1 MLTPRRT
8 LLLLVGFV
16 LCCTAYVGYAQ
27 LLGWLDG
34 LPQLPDSMLKI
45 SDGGFRPPDRTISP
59 TQLKLREAFGP
70 NAIETDYIHYPNQFS
85 FMNGDS
91 RIVIAT
97 GQVPSKP
104 ESTRV
109 PLSPFSLAIFGRP
122 KPAYLRQPGEV
133 TEITTIHS
141 DKAVLEFDRIIHN
154 PNDMQTAKL
163 VRMELVSDIEL
174 GGRDERRGQVEIINN
189 QKSADPDNALVI
201 HTPGPVFY
209 RDVKAVAGTPA
220 ANDPDFWTDA
230 AVEIVDRQNLPRAIG
245 AAPPRTVV
253 AKGED
258 LRSPKAVADIIAG
271 RRAAP
276 PTVSA
281 IGLRI
286 YLEPDPPPGQPNPKK
301 GSGGLNGVRRLE
313 LLEKVLLNLWIESG
327 QSFPGSPQP
336 NTPTSPTSSDPA
348 PNRSLSFTPPPGGIA
363 AITGC
368 IGPAAYTARLLNRA
382 LLQVETRG
390 PFAYD
395 SERATARFDVVPN
408 SDPNLPNDVQVTKIS
423 AREGNSSLFSQV
435 LELELNGGPTN
446 ATRPANSP
454 AINKLHAWTY
464 TPGRWLTVTSETDLM
479 QAYGQDLVHDQTAKR
494 TVLVGSPLYVFR
506 DRNILSA
513 GAPQHPATLI
523 IEPGP
528 GPDHKQ
534 QMTVK
539 GAGKIELF
547 DAATNANTTTAY
559 WRTTLVHTKETI
571 DKREQDLLVFTDDAK
586 FEDTK
591 ADYWLKAK
599 VLKLWL
605 EPSAPQPD
613 GKPAQPDSTAQARP
627 SHLQAIGDVLS
638 HSTDYE
644 IKQCDQLNV
653 FFADPKPAA
662 AAPAVATA
670 APPPAV
676 KPVSTPTPAPG
687 NSAIPPPAAAP
698 PPGGGAAST
707 AVAGGPK
714 PPEPPKAPEKPK
726 PPMEIR
732 AKDIQTWVRRVPQP
746 VLTAARDPKP
756 AAGKQAAPASESVKY
771 ELERARC
778 EDNVIIHQDPTDP
791 TKPRGVDIVGRL
803 LLIEGSPD
811 GNIMT
816 VYGWPNRFGEVH
828 QEEMSLIGPEI
839 VLDQL
844 HNAASVDGR
853 GALKMP
859 SNSDLSGNELKQAE
873 VIVVQWRDKM
883 VFKGAMRS
891 AEFTGKVTALQ
902 GGSRV
907 DCHNLHVVFDRPI
920 YFNQMQKKA
929 PPPPPKRVDPKAPM
943 AAQNDDKAKVD
954 KVFCYPAPADAA
966 EEKSDLIVKFN
977 QVELD
982 PTGKMIKSQ
991 QLTALEIKVEAQV
1004 QDSEGGEKYQ
1014 RVDALG
1020 PGIVRIWQP
1029 GDKETEGPALTDTPQ
1044 PMKPMPMGAKPAQKK
1059 DEQEMKL
1066 TQITFSDRMVAIDK
1080 GKLFQKATFRDNIL
1094 VIDIPANSPTV
1105 EIIRHKLPRGATLLT
1120 CSKELVVWTHKQGND
1135 PPVQRMTATGNAS
1148 LRTDEYDGGAE
1159 LIQSDGPQV
1168 ILTGTEANPARVM
1181 NRFNQG
1187 NDQSGKKIIYDRA
1200 KASFKVI
1207 GSFGGSLGTPP
1218 KN

>member
-8 LLLLVGFV
+8 LLLLAGFV
-16 LCCTAYVGYAQ
+16 LFCTAYAAYAQ
-27 LLGWLDG
+27 FLGWLDG
-34 LPQLPDSMLKI
+34 LPQLPDSMLKTGI
-45 SDGGFRPPDRTISP
+45 DGFRPPDRTVSP

-85 FMNGDS
+85 FINGDS
-91 RIVIAT
+91 LIVLAS

-109 PLSPFSLAIFGRP
+109 LLSPFSVAIFGKP
-122 KPAYLRQPGEV
+122 KPVHLRQPGEV
-133 TEITTIHS
+133 MEITTIHS

-163 VRMELVSDIEL
+163 VRMELVSDLEL

-189 QKSADPDNALVI
+189 QRSADPDNALVI

-230 AVEIVDRQNLPRAIG
+230 PVEIVDRQNLPRAIG

-258 LRSPKAVADIIAG
+258 LRSSKAVADIIAG

-276 PTVSA
+276 PTISA
-281 IGLRI
+281 IGLRV
-286 YLEPDPPPGQPNPKK
+286 YLEPNPPPGQPNPKK

-313 LLEKVLLNLWIESG
+313 LLEKVLLHLWIENG
-327 QSFPGSPQP
+327 QSLPGSPQP
-336 NTPTSPTSSDPA
+336 NTPTPPTSPEPA
-348 PNRSLSFTPPPGGIA
+348 PTRPLSFTPPPGGIA
-363 AITGC
+363 ALTGC
-368 IGPAAYTARLLNRA
+368 IGPAAYTARLLHRA

-395 SERATARFDVVPN
+395 AERATARFDVVPN

-423 AREGNSSLFSQV
+423 AYEGNSSLFSQV

-446 ATRPANSP
+446 ASRPANSP

-464 TPGRWLTVTSETDLM
+464 TPGRWLTIASETEAM
-479 QAYGQDLVHDQTAKR
+479 QAYGQDLVHDQTTKR
-494 TVLVGSPLYVFR
+494 TVLRGAPLYVFR
-506 DRNILSA
+506 DRNVLSA
-513 GAPQHPATLI
+513 GSPQRPATLI
-523 IEPGP
+523 TEPGP

-547 DAATNANTTTAY
+547 DAATNAHTTTAY

-571 DKREQDLLVFTDDAK
+571 DGREQDLLVFTDDAK
-586 FEDTK
+586 FEDVK
-591 ADYWLKAK
+591 ADYWLKGK

-605 EPSAPQPD
+605 ESRAPQPD
-613 GKPAQPDSTAQARP
+613 GKAAPADSTAQPRP
-627 SHLQAIGDVLS
+627 SHLQAVGDVLS
-638 HSTDYE
+638 HSADYD
-644 IKQCDQLNV
+644 IKQCEQLNV
-653 FFADPKPAA
+653 FFADAKP
-662 AAPAVATA
+662 AAPAVVAA
-670 APPPAV
+670 APPPAEKAV
-676 KPVSTPTPAPG
+676 ATPTPAPAG
-687 NSAIPPPAAAP
+687 PPPSPTATPVPSPAATP
-698 PPGGGAAST
+698 T

-714 PPEPPKAPEKPK
+714 PPEPLKEPEKPK

-746 VLTAARDPKP
+746 VPTAARDPKL

-791 TKPRGVDIVGRL
+791 TKPRGVDIVARL

-828 QEEMSLIGPEI
+828 QEDMSLIGPEI

-873 VIVVQWRDKM
+873 VIVVQWRDRM

-891 AEFTGKVTALQ
+891 AEFTGKVSALQ
-902 GGSRV
+902 GGSRLE
-907 DCHNLHVVFDRPI
+907 CHNLQVVFDRPI
-920 YFNQMQKKA
+920 YFNQMQKKS
-929 PPPPPKRVDPKAPM
+929 PPPPKKIDPKAPK

-966 EEKSDLIVKFN
+966 EDKSDLIVKFN

-991 QLTALEIKVEAQV
+991 HLTAQELKIESQV
-1004 QDSEGGEKYQ
+1004 QDPEGGERYQ
-1014 RVDALG
+1014 RVEALG

-1029 GDKETEGPALTDTPQ
+1029 GDKEMEGAAPTDATQPA
-1044 PMKPMPMGAKPAQKK
+1044 KPMPMGMKPTPAKK

-1066 TQITFSDRMVAIDK
+1066 TQIIFGDRMVAIDK
-1080 GKLFQKATFRDNIL
+1080 GKVFQQATFKDGIQ
-1094 VIDIPANSPTV
+1094 VINIPANSPTV
-1105 EIIRHKLPRGATLLT
+1105 EIVKHRLPHGAMLLT
-1120 CSKELVVWTHKQGND
+1120 CNKELVVWTHKQGND
-1135 PPVQRMTATGNAS
+1135 PPLQRMTATGNAY
-1148 LRTDEYDGGAE
+1148 LRTDEYDGWAD
-1159 LIQSDGPQV
+1159 LINSDGPRV
-1168 ILTGTEANPARVM
+1168 ILTGSDAIPARVM

-1200 KASFKVI
+1200 KGSFKVI
-1207 GSFGGSLGTPP
+1207 GSFGGSFGAPP
-1218 KN
+1218 NN